1 MAAEHIQ
8 HAPVRLLIAESSE
21 NTAQEFDSLLRDAGI
36 ATRMRLI
43 DLDMAGDAVSSAD
56 VMLCNTNLP
65 HLEQLLPQ
73 LKTKAPHLPII
84 LVNPTDHAITTS
96 AGMRM
101 GAADVVSCQD
111 PDELVLVFKRELAH
125 VCQSQRMGEL
135 HRALKEAEQRCHL
148 LLQSSTAAIAYVHE
162 GMHIHANAGYL
173 KLFGFSDAD
182 ALLGLPLMDLL
193 TDASVDA
200 LKQELKR
207 FRQDGEERTVE
218 FSGRATT
225 GAEVCGVMTL
235 ASAEYEGESCMQVTV
250 RPSTV
255 SSGPAHS
262 NGSAAEHSNGHAVDA
277 SNGSANGTAN
287 GADHESEVG
296 SKASG
301 VGAFLDAA
309 HGILASEH
317 PHRAVLVAQIDE
329 FAKFQEELGL
339 RGADQVGG
347 RVLQIFKDELT
358 ECLCARLSTHQFAF
372 AVTDAD
378 RAAVLQRLD
387 SLRKAVEGL
396 MTEVKGRTIRVT
408 VSIGGAEIDEAD
420 NDAADDMAGDDI
432 ERGLNTAFAAAI
444 RAEAAGGNRVD
455 LLTKEIA
462 REEPDS
468 ESGQI
473 LARINEAIDNQRFLL
488 LFQPIISL
496 RGDSDEHY
504 EVFLRMV
511 NSDGRKVS
519 PNEFLRTAIDH
530 GVAAKIDR
538 WVILQS
544 IKILSTHRSKGHN
557 TRLTI
562 NLTAN
567 SIADPEFL
575 QWLGVAIKAA
585 RLPSDAVIFQITE
598 RDASDLVRQTREFVE
613 GLKAMHCRASLSRFG
628 LTDNAMDTL
637 QHIPV
642 DFVKLDGSHIERLMD
657 DPSLKEEVTDMIRT
671 LQGSGK
677 LTIIPMVESAGVLS
691 ALWQAGAN
699 YIQGHYLQEPSTEMD
714 FDFST
719 DD

>member
-43 DLDMAGDAVSSAD
+43 DLEMAGDAVSSAD
-56 VMLCNTNLP
+56 LMLCNANLP

-84 LVNPTDHAITTS
+84 LVNPADHTMTTS
-96 AGMRM
+96 TGMRM
-101 GAADVVSCQD
+101 GAADVVSSQD
-111 PDELVLVFKRELAH
+111 PDQLVLVFKRELAH
-125 VCQSQRMGEL
+125 VCQSQRMSEL
-135 HRALKEAEQRCHL
+135 HRALKEAEQRCQL

-193 TDASVDA
+193 SDASVDS

-218 FSGRATT
+218 FTGRATT
-225 GAEVCGVMTL
+225 GAEVSGVMTL
-235 ASAEYEGESCMQVTV
+235 ASAEYEGEACMQVTV
-250 RPSTV
+250 RPTTV
-255 SSGPAHS
+255 ADGAAHC
-262 NGSAAEHSNGHAVDA
+262 NGSAAEHSNGNAVDA
-277 SNGSANGTAN
+277 GDGAANGAANGTAN

-296 SKASG
+296 SSASG
-301 VGAFLDAA
+301 VGAFLEAA
-309 HGILASEH
+309 HGVLTSEH
-317 PHRAVLVAQIDE
+317 PQRAVLVAQIDE
-329 FAKFQEELGL
+329 FARLQEELGL
-339 RGADQVGG
+339 RGADQVGS
-347 RVLQIFKDELT
+347 RVLQVFKDELT
-358 ECLCARLSTHQFAF
+358 DNCCARLSTHQFAF

-387 SLRKAVEGL
+387 SLRKGVEGL
-396 MTEVKGRTIRVT
+396 MTEVKGRTVRVT

-420 NDAADDMAGDDI
+420 DDAGDGI
-432 ERGLNTAFAAAI
+432 EGALNTAFAAAV
-444 RAEAAGGNRVD
+444 RAEAAGGNRLD
-455 LLTKEIA
+455 LLTKEVA

-468 ESGQI
+468 EAGQI

-544 IKILSTHRSKGHN
+544 IKMLSTHRSKGHN

-575 QWLGVAIKAA
+575 QWLSVAIKAA

-628 LTDNAMDTL
+628 LADNAMDTL

-657 DPSLKEEVTDMIRT
+657 DPSLKDEVTGMIRS
-671 LQGSGK
+671 LQSSGK